1 MRRCVAST
9 WPDSRLKRMY
19 LPRRPTLV
27 MRALRNCRSKPGR
40 EMPGAMRL
48 RFSSAATIRRPTT
61 TGDKART
68 TCSTSGNS
76 GIVQKTLTQRR
87 KDTKEDHRIFLCV
100 FAPLRENSSRID
112 YFFDLFLDLAH

>member
-1 MRRCVAST
+1 
-9 WPDSRLKRMY
+9 MY
-19 LPRRPTLV
+19 LPRRPTPV

-68 TCSTSGNS
+68 TCSTSGSS
-76 GIVQKTLTQRR
+76 GIVQKRFFPQRR
-87 KDTKEDHRIFLCV
+87 KAAKEDSEFLCV
-100 FAPLRENSSRID
+100 FAGEIPSRIN
-112 YFFDLFLDLAH
+112 YLFDLFLDLFYQAIFTSFDVQTQ